1 MGMRVTSGPDATIV
15 VVISA
20 LVSLV
25 IAILLWALVLPE
37 KKRPKLGKFFV
48 FLADIFN
55 FKSLLIEKILKF
67 TYVFLTF
74 FAIVFGF
81 CMLFIVS
88 YGESMVLYGV
98 LVIILGPIAIRLV
111 YELSLLGII
120 LVKNVIEINNKIK
133 LEQEIKN
140 PDKDIEE
147 ESISEAQV

>member
-1 MGMRVTSGPDATIV
+1 MGMRVTSGSDATTV

-37 KKRPKLGKFFV
+37 KKRPKLGKFFT

-81 CMLFIVS
+81 CMLFIEV
-88 YGESMVLYGV
+88 YGESMALYGV
-98 LVIILGPIAIRLV
+98 LIIILGPIGLRLV

-120 LVKNVIEINNKIK
+120 LVKNVIEINNKMKI
-133 LEQEIKN
+133 EQEIKKQ
-140 PDKDIEE
+140 DEDIVE
-147 ESISEAQV
+147 ESISEE

>member
-1 MGMRVTSGPDATIV
+1 MGMRVTSGPDATMV

-20 LVSLV
+20 LISLV

-37 KKRPKLGKFFV
+37 KKRQKLDKFFA
-48 FLADIFN
+48 FLADVFN

-88 YGESMVLYGV
+88 YGESMALYGV
-98 LVIILGPIAIRLV
+98 LVMILGPIALRLV
-111 YELSLLGII
+111 YEISLLGII
-120 LVKNVIEINNKIK
+120 LVKNVIQINNKLN
-133 LEQEIKN
+133 LEQETKKQDKN
-140 PDKDIEE
+140 IEE
-147 ESISEAQV
+147 ESISEA

>member
-1 MGMRVTSGPDATIV
+1 MEYGGIHMGMRVTSGSDATMV

-20 LVSLV
+20 VISLV

-37 KKRPKLGKFFV
+37 KKRPKLGKFSA

-74 FAIVFGF
+74 FAIVFGI

-88 YGESMVLYGV
+88 YGESMALYGV
-98 LVIILGPIAIRLV
+98 LVIILGPIALRLV

-120 LVKNVIEINNKIK
+120 LVKNVIEINNKMKI
-133 LEQEIKN
+133 EQEIKKQ
-140 PDKDIEE
+140 DEDIEE
-147 ESISEAQV
+147 E